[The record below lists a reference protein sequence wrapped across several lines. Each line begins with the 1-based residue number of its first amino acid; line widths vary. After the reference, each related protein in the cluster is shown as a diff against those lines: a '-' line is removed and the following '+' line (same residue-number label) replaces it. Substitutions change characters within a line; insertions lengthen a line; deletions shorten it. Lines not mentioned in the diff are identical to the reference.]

1 VVSRYEKKNV
11 ATGKNSS
18 TTSTNFGGNETVL
31 SPIISDSLSMGT
43 NLQLVIQK
51 LNGKNYVE

>member
-1 VVSRYEKKNV
+1 MEKNV
-11 ATGKNSS
+11 ATGENSS
-18 TTSTNFGGNETVL
+18 TTSMNSGGNETVS

-51 LNGKNYVE
+51 LNSKIMLNGLNP